1 MTLHTESEIF
11 VWNVRTLKNK
21 YDLTLCQSRLHIA
34 FSIFISHNFFWMGL
48 IFEFFCISSK
58 HFERCFDSSEPPYKQ
73 TPQSRMAI
81 VKFIHFISQHKAHI
95 DPYTLISQKLVVFF
109 LICGSGIA
117 SIKLSHWH
125 PDVNFE
131 SPVILPLLLDKEVEL
146 FVFSIF

>member
-1 MTLHTESEIF
+1 MHTESKTESKVF
-11 VWNVRTLKNK
+11 ARWKRNTTSRYVNHVYTLPPKFLSVIK
-21 YDLTLCQSRLHIA
+21 KFGSGWFFA
-34 FSIFISHNFFWMGL
+34 FFASVASILRG
-48 IFEFFCISSK
+48 
-58 HFERCFDSSEPPYKQ
+58 FDSSEPPYKQ
-73 TPQSRMAI
+73 KPQSRMAI

-109 LICGSGIA
+109 LICGSSVA
-117 SIKLSHWH
+117 SIKLSRWH